1 MLTTK
6 LDMLPDSWL
15 KHYLNDTTQHA
26 YCVTQA
32 FWHTEAGP
40 NGSYFA
46 ADFLCIFFV
55 WKLLS
60 CDLNCTEIYPKVP
73 INNKSMLVEIMAQ
86 WPTGGKPGHQIDA
99 KSSATT
105 KLKKVLN
112 VCRYWHSLNHTFSV
126 MSSENTATILVILD
140 CVNWSRK
147 LTKIIDSERNFKA
160 NYLTL

>member
-15 KHYLNDTTQHA
+15 KHYLNDTMQHA

-32 FWHTEAGP
+32 LTHRSRTKWELFCWRFFMH
-40 NGSYFA
+40 
-46 ADFLCIFFV
+46 FFV

-60 CDLNCTEIYPKVP
+60 CDLNFTEMYPKVP
-73 INNKSMLVEIMAQ
+73 INNKSMLVQIMAQ
-86 WPTGGKPGHQIDA
+86 WPTCGKPGHQIDA

-112 VCRYWHSLNHTFSV
+112 VCRYWHSLNHIFSV
-126 MSSENTATILVILD
+126 MSSENTATIFVILN